1 MFFEPIKE
9 PIVGARPPS
18 FDRHVLVSLV
28 ETLGFLANSATK
40 HSTHRFHTLA
50 AGEAVRDGRVWSD
63 RFTHYCEPVEGVM
76 NASGSGNPAALCFS
90 GAMRRP

>member
-9 PIVGARPPS
+9 PIVGARPPT

-40 HSTHRFHTLA
+40 HTLA
-50 AGEAVRDGRVWSD
+50 PGELCATREFGA
-63 RFTHYCEPVEGVM
+63 TGLLIT
-76 NASGSGNPAALCFS
+76 ASRLKA
-90 GAMRRP
+90 

>member
-40 HSTHRFHTLA
+40 HTLA
-50 AGEAVRDGRVWSD
+50 PGGAVRDGRVWSD